1 MQQARTAATR
11 SSDLTRTDALVG
23 IRRSPPSLRR
33 SPHSHLRRARTRTSS
48 AAQSSLAMWPSALLF
63 ARTSSSGLSARAA
76 AMQRVAAIFAESKSK
91 YGDVVPTRL
100 MPPSWRRD
108 LEHERAKMARAA
120 KAAAGPAAN
129 ATAASTASS
138 AAATAAVSTTA
149 RSVPSPSSWSGS
161 SPAFTAAPSS
171 SPVTS
176 ISDRTVRSAV
186 DEMHDMLHQQASIV
200 QPHDPHAANIVIL
213 GTPNAGKSTLVNR
226 LVGQKISAVS
236 HKKHTTFTSVLGVA
250 TKENRQLVLFDTPG
264 VLPKAEAKKFV
275 KELTTAAWNAALG
288 CDVAVVI
295 VDVVKRLS
303 DAEFELF
310 ERAKNLVESSPSMRL
325 ILVLNKMD
333 LAKPAARAHAVAEK
347 LQTLA
352 PFSHTFYM
360 SLEKDKGVNKLADFL
375 YGSCLPREWEHASN
389 AATDLSLPARVNEI
403 IREKIF
409 HRVHQEIPYRVV
421 VSNEGWT
428 VLPDGTTRI
437 DVALMVD
444 TKNQKKILAGPGGS
458 MLTFITHRALPEVQA
473 LVGPKV
479 VLFLKVYSRK

>member
-1 MQQARTAATR
+1 
-11 SSDLTRTDALVG
+11 
-23 IRRSPPSLRR
+23 
-33 SPHSHLRRARTRTSS
+33 
-48 AAQSSLAMWPSALLF
+48 MWPSALLF
-63 ARTSSSGLSARAA
+63 ARTSSSGVVSGRAA
-76 AMQRVAAIFAESKSK
+76 ALQRVAAIFAESKSK

-100 MPPSWRRD
+100 MPPSWKRD
-108 LEHERAKMARAA
+108 LEKERAKQARAA
-120 KAAAGPAAN
+120 KAAAAPAAN
-129 ATAASTASS
+129 ATAASTAS
-138 AAATAAVSTTA
+138 AAASTAAVSTAA
-149 RSVPSPSSWSGS
+149 RSVPSPSSWSAS
-161 SPAFTAAPSS
+161 TPAAFAPAPSS
-171 SPVTS
+171 PPVTS
-176 ISDRTVRSAV
+176 ISDRTVRSSE
-186 DEMHDMLHQQASIV
+186 DEMHDMLHQASSII
-200 QPHDPHAANIVIL
+200 QPHNPHAANIVIL

-303 DAEFELF
+303 DAEFELL

-333 LAKPAARAHAVAEK
+333 LAKPASRAHAVAERI
-347 LQTLA
+347 QALA
-352 PFSHTFYM
+352 PFAHTFFM
-360 SLEKDKGVNKLADFL
+360 SLEKHKGVEKLADYL
-375 YGSCLPREWEHASN
+375 YGSCVPREWEHASN
-389 AATDLSLPARVNEI
+389 AVTDLSLPARVNEI

-421 VSNEGWT
+421 VTNEGWT
-428 VLPDGTTRI
+428 LMNDGTTRI
-437 DVALMVD
+437 DVALTVD

-458 MLTFITHRALPEVQA
+458 MITFITHRAMPEVQA

-479 VLFLKVYSRK
+479 VLFLKVYSKK